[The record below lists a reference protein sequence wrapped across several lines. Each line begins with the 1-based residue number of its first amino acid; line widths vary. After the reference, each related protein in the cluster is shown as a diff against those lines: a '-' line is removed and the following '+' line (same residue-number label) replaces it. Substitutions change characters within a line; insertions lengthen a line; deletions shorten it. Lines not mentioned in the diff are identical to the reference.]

1 MLHPPFRSTFDM
13 TDIHIKTPPPPDIQ
27 QDNLLHLFHQEF
39 LSGLPYGHKNN
50 IRLLGCNIIK
60 QGQLFII
67 CSDLSIP
74 VSGNHYTWI
83 IFPEFGNYSHP
94 GKTGDF
100 TVIGLTSEEARQR
113 IIANSHLLPHKIR
126 LESNVPWL
134 HIDVLS
140 QYGIHSKVYIFGGW
154 EDRGQKFWYTAIK

>member
-60 QGQLFII
+60 QANISSSVLIYP
-67 CSDLSIP
+67 SL
-74 VSGNHYTWI
+74 Y
-83 IFPEFGNYSHP
+83 PEIATP
-94 GKTGDF
+94 G
-100 TVIGLTSEEARQR
+100 
-113 IIANSHLLPHKIR
+113 
-126 LESNVPWL
+126 
-134 HIDVLS
+134 
-140 QYGIHSKVYIFGGW
+140 
-154 EDRGQKFWYTAIK
+154 